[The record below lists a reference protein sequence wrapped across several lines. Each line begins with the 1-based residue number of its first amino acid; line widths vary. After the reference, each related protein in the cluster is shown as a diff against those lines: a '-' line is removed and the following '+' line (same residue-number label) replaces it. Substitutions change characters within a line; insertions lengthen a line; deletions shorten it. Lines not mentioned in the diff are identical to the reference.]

1 MRSLLV
7 LLALA
12 LCTTAQ
18 ARHPSKKP
26 AAHPAPEAAAPAFD
40 FPYPLQVDRLPNGL
54 TVVRVH
60 YPSPGTVAFESL
72 VRVGSR
78 NEVEAGRTGYAHFF
92 EHMMFRGTKKVSSEA
107 RSRFLASVGAD
118 DNAFTTDD
126 FTLFYTLLPTT
137 GLDELL
143 SIESDRFEHLAY
155 SEPDFQTEAKAVLGE
170 YHKDAAGPEL
180 KVEETLAANA
190 FTVHPYRHT
199 TLGFLRDVEN
209 MPKGYAYS
217 QTFFNRWYTPDNVTL
232 FIVGDFDDAKVM
244 AAVKERYGA
253 WQGKAA
259 NVRIPAEPRQ
269 GGQISVS
276 IPWPSETLP
285 RLINAWHS
293 PAATL
298 TTDVTAVQEVLA
310 QYIAG
315 PTSPLYKSLVLDK
328 QWATSLDGSAD
339 PHRDPYLFIVDATLK
354 DPQNLHSAQ
363 EQFNSTIKHMVGKP
377 PDAARVESIKS
388 HLKYTLLMNLNAPNR
403 VATQLA
409 VAAGAFGAPD
419 ALPKLYARIG
429 QVKPSELQDLAKHLF
444 LASNR
449 TIVTLHPKSA
459 AGNASK
465 GGH

>member
-1 MRSLLV
+1 MRSLL
-7 LLALA
+7 LFAALA

-18 ARHPSKKP
+18 ARRHTPKP
-26 AAHPAPEAAAPAFD
+26 AAPTAAEPPAFD
-40 FPYPLQVDRLPNGL
+40 FPYPLQIDRLPNGL

-60 YPSPGTVAFESL
+60 YPSPGTVALESL

-92 EHMMFRGTKKVSSEA
+92 EHMMFRGTKQVSSEE

-137 GLDELL
+137 GLDRLL
-143 SIESDRFEHLAY
+143 TIEADRFEHLAY

-180 KVEETLAANA
+180 KVEETLSATA
-190 FTVHPYRHT
+190 FSQHPYRHT

-217 QTFFNRWYTPDNVTL
+217 QTFFKRWYTPDNVTL

-244 AAVKERYGA
+244 AAIQERYGP

-259 NVRIPAEPRQ
+259 NVRIPTEPRQ
-269 GGQISVS
+269 GGQRTVE

-285 RLINAWHS
+285 RLINAWHT
-293 PAATL
+293 PAASL
-298 TTDVTAVQEVLA
+298 TTEDTAVAMVLA
-310 QYIAG
+310 QYLAG
-315 PTSPLYKSLVLDK
+315 PTSPLYKDLVLDK
-328 QWATSLDGSAD
+328 QWATSLDASED
-339 PHRDPYLFIVDATLK
+339 PHRDPYLLVVDATLK
-354 DPQNLHSAQ
+354 DPSKLGPTQDL
-363 EQFNSTIKHMVGKP
+363 FNATIKHMVGKP
-377 PDAARVESIKS
+377 PDAARVEAIKS
-388 HLKYTLLMNLNAPNR
+388 HLKYALLMNLNAPNQ

-409 VAAGAFGAPD
+409 ISAGAFGVPD
-419 ALPKLYARIG
+419 ALPRLYARIG
-429 QVKPSELQDLAKHLF
+429 QVQPGELQDFAKHHF

-449 TIVTLHPKSA
+449 SIVILRPTAKSS
-459 AGNASK
+459 SK
-465 GGH
+465 EVR